1 MAFCSKCGTQ
11 LSDGAKFC
19 PNCGNPT
26 ERTQTEGA
34 KSDNPSNYCIEL
46 VSAGPASLQLVKAI
60 KETLNLSLK
69 DAKDYV
75 DSIPCVIK
83 TGLSLSEAKK
93 LAQIIEASGAKV
105 NVKQGDKSS
114 LNNSPSHSENINL
127 KNHIIQ
133 EDENQK
139 SLSIWN
145 KIALGFAG
153 FIAFLGII
161 VGFGE
166 GMWLVVVVSLC
177 AMAAICCVFM
187 DIIEKKYVWTTAI
200 CSFLAVFLAIG
211 ISDESNVRFKKFEAV
226 EDGRAAYAID
236 SAHYENSDVQSISKI
251 VMYEGNGRQDCKA
264 EGVNG
269 EGQLF
274 AVDGKWEKKA
284 LGNTSIYYYYLD
296 YKYFKLL
303 LREDSVV
310 CYYKGDNDNVSSIE
324 NAWGE
329 KRIGKIRDMPQE
341 QEKKL
346 SENFSKKMKEQVENT
361 KPMRGSKD
369 ADWVK
374 KRIAKGSIW
383 TYTQN
388 YGNPIGWW
396 FRLKF
401 DNTNCEVYDALPA
414 DGEWK
419 FRYKTPYYVEE
430 KRLDDG
436 KRYVFVCLRYSKDDY
451 GNMREDMYPMK
462 INITQGSFIYGASGA
477 IGFIDEKDYK
487 WD

>member
-1 MAFCSKCGTQ
+1 MAFCGKCGTQ

-26 ERTQTEGA
+26 ESTQTEGA

-83 TGLSLSEAKK
+83 TGLPLSEAKK

-127 KNHIIQ
+127 NNHIIQ

-153 FIAFLGII
+153 FIALIGII
-161 VGFGE
+161 SGFSDGP
-166 GMWLVVVVSLC
+166 WISALISIC
-177 AMAAICCVFM
+177 ALAAVCAVFM
-187 DIIEKKYVWTTAI
+187 GFIEKKHAWTTAI
-200 CSFLAVFLAIG
+200 ISFLAVLFAVAISG
-211 ISDESNVRFKKFEAV
+211 ESKVRFKKFEAV
-226 EDGRAAYAID
+226 EDGRAAYAVD

-274 AVDGKWEKKA
+274 TVDGKWEKKN
-284 LGNTSIYYYYLD
+284 LGNTSKYYYYLD

-303 LREDSVV
+303 IREDSLI
-310 CYYKGDNDNVSSIE
+310 CYYKGDNDNVTSIE

-329 KRIGKIRDMPQE
+329 KIIGKIKALTQDAE
-341 QEKKL
+341 NKISAETEKK
-346 SENFSKKMKEQVENT
+346 KKEIEKEKKAELNKLLGNYYYSTYIGDTNAQEYYTITLNADGTFDFKPSNEQT
-361 KPMRGSKD
+361 KKWMELRTLVDGYEYPDGGKWEYKETVVGNAIFLD
-369 ADWVK
+369 FDGNWD
-374 KRIAKGSIW
+374 GSIALDNMVLEIRNMNG
-383 TYTQN
+383 YN
-388 YGNPIGWW
+388 
-396 FRLKF
+396 LK
-401 DNTNCEVYDALPA
+401 TKV
-414 DGEWK
+414 
-419 FRYKTPYYVEE
+419 RH
-430 KRLDDG
+430 
-436 KRYVFVCLRYSKDDY
+436 
-451 GNMREDMYPMK
+451 
-462 INITQGSFIYGASGA
+462 
-477 IGFIDEKDYK
+477 
-487 WD
+487 